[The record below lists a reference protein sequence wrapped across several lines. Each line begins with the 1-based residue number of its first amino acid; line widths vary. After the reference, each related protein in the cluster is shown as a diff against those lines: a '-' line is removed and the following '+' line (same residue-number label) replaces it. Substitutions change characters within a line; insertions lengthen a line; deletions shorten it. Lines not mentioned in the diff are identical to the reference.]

1 MSARI
6 PTLLLFIALILMSTA
21 AHARLAGLYVGG
33 GPRLLDDDWTPMTS
47 AHAYV
52 SIDTMLDL
60 TADVHLRPLGFDQEA
75 IELAGGTVGLSFVPP
90 IPGPIGAEAGLA
102 AGVVR
107 PGAMTDYLLEP
118 IEDEYLPVFT
128 YEFAATISLLPF
140 MRLRAS
146 YQSALGSPAGTAKQ
160 LFGSQFM
167 VMFGVGL

>member
-1 MSARI
+1 
-6 PTLLLFIALILMSTA
+6 
-21 AHARLAGLYVGG
+21 
-33 GPRLLDDDWTPMTS
+33 
-47 AHAYV
+47 
-52 SIDTMLDL
+52 MLDL

-75 IELAGGTVGLSFVPP
+75 IEVAGGTVGLSFVPP

-107 PGAMTDYLLEP
+107 PGALTDYHVEP

-140 MRLRAS
+140 MRLRAA

-160 LFGSQFM
+160 LFGSQFL
-167 VMFGVGL
+167 VMIGVGL

>member
-1 MSARI
+1 
-6 PTLLLFIALILMSTA
+6 
-21 AHARLAGLYVGG
+21 
-33 GPRLLDDDWTPMTS
+33 
-47 AHAYV
+47 
-52 SIDTMLDL
+52 
-60 TADVHLRPLGFDQEA
+60 
-75 IELAGGTVGLSFVPP
+75 
-90 IPGPIGAEAGLA
+90 
-102 AGVVR
+102 
-107 PGAMTDYLLEP
+107 MTDYLLEP